1 MNMDK
6 FKWSQLSLIWA
17 GFLLVLSAC
26 AQVGSSGEVKTD
38 QEQVDLQ
45 QADRVVAQI
54 TMGAGNLEVN
64 GGAQALMNADF
75 TYNVDVWKP
84 NVDYNVSQ
92 GVGNLSVSQPA
103 NIELDRNLTN
113 FRYDW
118 NIRLN
123 NDVPLDL
130 RVDLGAG
137 SSTLN
142 IGSLDLTGLDVAAGA
157 GDISVDLSG
166 EQGRDLDVTIRG
178 GVGNLTVV
186 LPNQAGVKV
195 DVTGGL
201 GQVVATG
208 LTRNEQGSF
217 VSPTYGTAE
226 HTLVVDIEG
235 GLGEVNLVVAQ

>member
-1 MNMDK
+1 MNIK
-6 FKWSQLSLIWA
+6 FKWSQLSLIWV

-26 AQVGSSGEVKTD
+26 AQAGSSGEVKTD

-45 QADRVVAQI
+45 QADSVVAQI
-54 TMGAGNLEVN
+54 TMGAGNLEVS
-64 GGAQALMNADF
+64 GGAQTLMEADF

-84 NVDYNVSQ
+84 NVDYSVSQ
-92 GVGNLSVSQPA
+92 GVGDLSVSQPA
-103 NIELDRNLTN
+103 NIEIDRNLTN

-123 NDVPLDL
+123 NDVPMDL

-157 GDISVDLSG
+157 GDIRVNLSG
-166 EQGRDLDVTIRG
+166 ERGRDLGVTIRG

-186 LPNQAGVKV
+186 LPSQVGVKV

-217 VSPTYGTAE
+217 VSPSYGTAE
-226 HTLVVDIEG
+226 HTLVVDIGG
-235 GLGEVNLVVAQ
+235 GLGEVNLEVAK

>member
-1 MNMDK
+1 MNIK
-6 FKWSQLSLIWA
+6 FKWSQLSLIWV

-26 AQVGSSGEVKTD
+26 AQSGSSGEVKTD

-45 QADRVVAQI
+45 QADSVVAQI
-54 TMGAGNLEVN
+54 TMGAGNLEVS
-64 GGAQALMNADF
+64 GGAQSLMEADF

-84 NVDYNVSQ
+84 NVDYSVSQ

-103 NIELDRNLTN
+103 NIEIDRNLTN

-118 NIRLN
+118 NIRLS
-123 NDVPLDL
+123 NDVPMDL

-142 IGSLDLTGLDVAAGA
+142 IGSMDLTGLDVASGA
-157 GDISVDLSG
+157 GDIRVDLSG
-166 EQGRDLDVTIRG
+166 ERGRDLGVTIRG

-186 LPNQAGVKV
+186 LPSQAGVKV

-217 VSPTYGTAE
+217 VSPSYGTAE

-235 GLGEVNLVVAQ
+235 GLGEVNLEVAQ

>member
-1 MNMDK
+1 MDK
-6 FKWSQLSLIWA
+6 DKYKRSTLLLVWA
-17 GFLLVLSAC
+17 GFLLILSAC
-26 AQVGSSGEVKTD
+26 AQAGNSGEVKTD

-45 QADRVVAQI
+45 QADSVVAQI
-54 TMGAGNLEVN
+54 TMGAGNLEIS
-64 GGAQALMNADF
+64 GGSQALMEADF

-84 NVDYNVSQ
+84 NVDYSVSQ
-92 GVGNLSVSQPA
+92 GVGNLSISQPA

-118 NIRLN
+118 NVRLN

-137 SSTLN
+137 SSTLKV
-142 IGSLDLTGLDVAAGA
+142 GSLDLTGLDVAAGA
-157 GDISVDLSG
+157 GDIRVDLSG
-166 EQGRDLDVTIRG
+166 EQGRDLGVSIRG

-186 LPNQAGVKV
+186 LPSQTGVKV

-201 GQVVATG
+201 GQVIATG

-217 VSPTYGTAE
+217 VSPSYGTAE
-226 HTLVVDIEG
+226 HTLNVNIEG
-235 GLGEVNLVVAQ
+235 GLGEVNLEVVQ